1 MLPTAKL
8 LNCFVIRT
16 EMKHVLVEMEKLKNP
31 NSGLGQFCLNIGE
44 QFHRIEPGNL
54 KLDFYL
60 PSFQKNVFGEQFNY
74 VKQTALHK
82 LLPLNSREY
91 DVWHCLQQDSH
102 HLPNHKNTKLILTIH
117 DLNFLEKYKGAKQKR
132 KLNSLQKR
140 VNKASAI
147 TVISRFTEIIVR
159 ENLQLNNTPV
169 YVIYNGNSLK
179 TIEDAPAPDFMI
191 QNFVKD
197 FIFSIGVI
205 LPKKN
210 FHTLLPLLQ
219 HNKQL
224 HLVIAGDNNSDYAK
238 EIIKT
243 AEKTGVDK
251 QIHLPGTIDDATKYW
266 LYKNCKAFVFPSLTE
281 GFGLPVVEAMSLGK
295 PVFLSN
301 LTSLPEIG
309 GTEAYYWNDFSPEHM
324 LEVFEKGLI
333 NFAGDLEKAERS
345 INWAK
350 QFSWEN
356 AAKAY
361 LDLYEKV

>member
-1 MLPTAKL
+1 
-8 LNCFVIRT
+8 
-16 EMKHVLVEMEKLKNP
+16 MKRVLIEMEKLKNP

-44 QFHRIEPGNL
+44 QFQRIDPENL

-60 PSFQKNVFGEQFNY
+60 PSFQKNIFGEKFNY

-82 LLPLNSREY
+82 LLPLNSSEY
-91 DVWHCLQQDSH
+91 DLWHCLQQDSH
-102 HLPNHKNTKLILTIH
+102 YLPNNKHTKLILTIH

-147 TVISRFTEIIVR
+147 TVISKFTEIIVR
-159 ENLQLNNTPV
+159 ENLQLNDTPV

-179 TIEDAPAPDFMI
+179 IIEDAPVPDFI
-191 QNFVKD
+191 TKNHVND
-197 FIFSIGVI
+197 FIFSIGI
-205 LPKKN
+205 ISHKKN

-219 HNKQL
+219 NNKQL
-224 HLVIAGDNNSDYAK
+224 HLVIAGDNSSDYTK
-238 EIIKT
+238 EISKA
-243 AEKTGVDK
+243 AEKAGLDK
-251 QIHLPGTIDDATKYW
+251 QLHFPGTIDDSIKYW

-309 GTEAYYWNDFSPEHM
+309 GVEAYYWNNFNPEHM
-324 LEVFEKGLI
+324 IEVFKKGLN
-333 NFAGDLEKAERS
+333 NFVSDPEKAERS
-345 INWAK
+345 INWTK

-361 LDLYEKV
+361 IDLYEQV